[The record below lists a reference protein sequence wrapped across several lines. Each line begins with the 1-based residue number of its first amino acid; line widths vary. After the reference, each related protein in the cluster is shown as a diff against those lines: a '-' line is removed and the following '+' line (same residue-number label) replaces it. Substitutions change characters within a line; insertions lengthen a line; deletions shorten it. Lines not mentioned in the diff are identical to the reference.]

1 MTRLFTI
8 GYESV
13 TLEGFLATLVSSGV
27 NLLLDVRELPIS
39 RRKGFSK
46 TALRLALGTAGIDYR
61 HERDLGSPRA
71 IRNKLREDG
80 NFFSFETQ
88 FEAYLQTK
96 TELLDSITAELE
108 GAVALMCF
116 ERNWRECHRKIVASH
131 LAKRT
136 ATTVQHLQVPLHA
149 SSYNTTRTHFGQS
162 LSAA

>member
-13 TLEGFLATLVSSGV
+13 TLEGFLATLVSAGV

-46 TALRLALGTAGIDYR
+46 TALRLALETAGIDYR
-61 HERDLGSPRA
+61 HERDLGSPRV

-96 TELLDSITAELE
+96 TALLDSITAELE

-136 ATTVQHLQVPLHA
+136 DTTVQHLQVPIHA
-149 SSYNTTRTHFGQS
+149 SSHNTTRTHFGQS